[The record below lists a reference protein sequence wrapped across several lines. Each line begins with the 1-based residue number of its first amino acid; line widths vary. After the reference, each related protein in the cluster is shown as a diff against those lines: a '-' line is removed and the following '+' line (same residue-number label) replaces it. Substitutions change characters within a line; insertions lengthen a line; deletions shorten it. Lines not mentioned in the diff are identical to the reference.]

1 MRGLPVLTSIKFPCV
16 CLATLLCTPQ
26 LGSAQARE
34 QPGSFFEVVAD
45 AKREPSYLVILT
57 KKGRIRRL
65 DAMTGRATWTVTPPT
80 PPPWRPRVLAGA
92 VVASGQMDMS
102 VFALDPESGRIRWVI
117 DRSDPEWAGIGR
129 AHCVESDGHF
139 LYLCHQEAHH
149 GVVSLDP
156 NTGRVRW
163 VHRDEPHGPYG
174 GWRVTVFLKSVG
186 TRLVTEFGYLDAET
200 GRTLQRFVDMEGRAR
215 ADVEWAGL
223 PLVAVSDDGR
233 VMLLEDGGRVTRVDP
248 DTARPLWGRAWEDTG
263 QVTVALM
270 NDTLLVLHQN
280 STAPPEEVPEP
291 RTPACGSDLSRLDVA
306 TGELVWS
313 IAGCVAKAP
322 RIVIGREAVYSVE
335 RTARTGS
342 VTVVARAIA
351 DGTVLWRTP
360 LANVSSLAVLGDW
373 LFLGT
378 DKELMALDA
387 LKGTA
392 RWRIRRP

>member
-1 MRGLPVLTSIKFPCV
+1 
-16 CLATLLCTPQ
+16 
-26 LGSAQARE
+26 
-34 QPGSFFEVVAD
+34 
-45 AKREPSYLVILT
+45 
-57 KKGRIRRL
+57 
-65 DAMTGRATWTVTPPT
+65 
-80 PPPWRPRVLAGA
+80 
-92 VVASGQMDMS
+92 
-102 VFALDPESGRIRWVI
+102 
-117 DRSDPEWAGIGR
+117 
-129 AHCVESDGHF
+129 
-139 LYLCHQEAHH
+139 
-149 GVVSLDP
+149 
-156 NTGRVRW
+156 
-163 VHRDEPHGPYG
+163 
-174 GWRVTVFLKSVG
+174 
-186 TRLVTEFGYLDAET
+186 
-200 GRTLQRFVDMEGRAR
+200 
-215 ADVEWAGL
+215 
-223 PLVAVSDDGR
+223 
-233 VMLLEDGGRVTRVDP
+233 
-248 DTARPLWGRAWEDTG
+248 
-263 QVTVALM
+263 M

-291 RTPACGSDLSRLDVA
+291 RTPACGSDLSRLDVS
-306 TGELVWS
+306 TGEPVWS